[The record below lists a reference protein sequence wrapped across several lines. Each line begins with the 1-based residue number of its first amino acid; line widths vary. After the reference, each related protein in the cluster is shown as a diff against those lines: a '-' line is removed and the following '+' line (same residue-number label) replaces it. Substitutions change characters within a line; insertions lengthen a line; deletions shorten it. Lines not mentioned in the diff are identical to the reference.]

1 MNISI
6 LNDISRYIHTNPWL
20 ALIVVFFGGLLTASN
35 PCVLAMIPLTIGFV
49 SGDQNIKSAKS
60 AFVFSLFFILG
71 LSAMFTGMGIIAA
84 VVGRLFGTVSSFWN
98 WIVVGVCLVMGIHL
112 MGLVNIPIP
121 QVNVNPKIKGGFG
134 AFLLGLLFGIV
145 SAPCAAPILVV
156 LLAYIAGSGSSVIYG
171 GLLLFVYAL
180 GHCTLIVVA
189 GTSIGAAKSIIEN
202 KKLTAATNVL
212 RRIAGVLIIAVGG
225 YFAFRGIR

>member
-1 MNISI
+1 MLDQLMNNAEI
-6 LNDISRYIHTNPWL
+6 YIHHNPWL
-20 ALIVVFFGGLLTASN
+20 ALVVVYLGGLLTASN

-49 SGDQNIKSAKS
+49 SGGQNIKSAKS
-60 AFVFSLFFILG
+60 AFFFSLFFILG
-71 LSAMFTGMGIIAA
+71 LSVMFTGMGIVAA

-98 WIVVGVCLVMGIHL
+98 WLVAGICLVMSLHL

-121 QVNVNPKIKGGFG
+121 QVNVNPKVKGGLG

-171 GLLLFVYAL
+171 GLLLLVYAL
-180 GHCTLIVVA
+180 GHCTLIVIA
-189 GTSIGAAKSIIEN
+189 GTSVGAAKSIIEN
-202 KKLTAATNVL
+202 KKLTATTNIL
-212 RRIAGVLIIAVGG
+212 RRVAGVLIIAVGA
-225 YFAFRGIR
+225 YFAYRGFK